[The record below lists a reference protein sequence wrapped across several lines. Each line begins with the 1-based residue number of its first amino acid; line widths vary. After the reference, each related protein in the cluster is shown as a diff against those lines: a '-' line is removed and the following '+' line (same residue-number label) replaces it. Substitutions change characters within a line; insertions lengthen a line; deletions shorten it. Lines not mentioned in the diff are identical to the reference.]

1 MIDKLWEA
9 TLSRIIKKDKHLRNT
24 VKKYGNDILNTP
36 SYQQS
41 KDFIQ
46 HGKKSVF
53 QHSIDVAKMSLKISR
68 TLPFQFKESELV
80 RGALLHDYF
89 LYDWHDLKISIK
101 NPKDFFKL
109 HGFTHANTALK
120 NAKRDFVL
128 SENEKE
134 KTEVKT
140 PQGKLDTM
148 QTTTQ
153 TNNSENKVFQC
164 RTRQVVGCN
173 STMSE
178 AP

>member
-89 LYDWHDLKISIK
+89 LYDWHDLKIPIK

-134 KTEVKT
+134 IIKKHMWPLNIKPPMSREAWVV
-140 PQGKLDTM
+140 TM
-148 QTTTQ
+148 ADKICSIKET
-153 TNNSENKVFQC
+153 VH
-164 RTRQVVGCN
+164 RR
-173 STMSE
+173 
-178 AP
+178 